1 MFYVYLL
8 YSSTFNKT
16 YVGFTSDLESRLIAH
31 NHVNNKGWTKRFQP
45 WMILHYEKF
54 ETKQAAML
62 REKELKTGKG
72 RDFIAQLL
80 KSR

>member
-16 YVGFTSDLESRLIAH
+16 YVGFTSDLESRLMAH
-31 NHVNNKGWTKRFQP
+31 NHVKNKGWTKRYQP
-45 WMILHYEKF
+45 WEVIYTEKF

-62 REKELKTGKG
+62 REKELKTSKG